1 MIYVNDNGELIEI
14 NRHEY
19 ISEKQ
24 YYSKVSEMFKSYI
37 NATEK
42 DRTMTAKNKLENSSN
57 GVEICVSNLKYNF
70 SKLLSSGLSSLG

>member
-19 ISEKQ
+19 VSEKQ

-42 DRTMTAKNKLENSSN
+42 DRTMDAKNKFENLETIETMVDEFITKN
-57 GVEICVSNLKYNF
+57 E
-70 SKLLSSGLSSLG
+70 

>member
-19 ISEKQ
+19 VSEKQ

-42 DRTMTAKNKLENSSN
+42 DRTMDAKNKFENLETIENMILDFN
-57 GVEICVSNLKYNF
+57 KKND
-70 SKLLSSGLSSLG
+70 

>member
-14 NRHEY
+14 NRHDY
-19 ISEKQ
+19 VSEKQ

-42 DRTMTAKNKLENSSN
+42 DRTMTSKNKLENLETIEN
-57 GVEICVSNLKYNF
+57 MILDFNKKND
-70 SKLLSSGLSSLG
+70 

>member
-14 NRHEY
+14 NRHDY
-19 ISEKQ
+19 VNEKQ

-42 DRTMTAKNKLENSSN
+42 DRIVTAKDKLENLETIETMVDEFITKN
-57 GVEICVSNLKYNF
+57 E
-70 SKLLSSGLSSLG
+70 

>member
-19 ISEKQ
+19 VSEKQ

-42 DRTMTAKNKLENSSN
+42 DRIMDAKNKFESLETIENMILDFN
-57 GVEICVSNLKYNF
+57 KKND
-70 SKLLSSGLSSLG
+70 